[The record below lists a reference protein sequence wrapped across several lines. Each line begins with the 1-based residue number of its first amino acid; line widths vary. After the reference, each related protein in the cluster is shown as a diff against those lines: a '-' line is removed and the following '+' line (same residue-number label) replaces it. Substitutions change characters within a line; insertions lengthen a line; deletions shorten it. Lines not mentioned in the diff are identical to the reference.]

1 MLELLLMLICD
12 PSLCCSVL
20 DVGRM
25 GDTLC
30 YVFGE

>member
-12 PSLCCSVL
+12 LSFWCSVL

-25 GDTLC
+25 GDTSC
-30 YVFGE
+30 YVFCE